1 MECIVWQYFWISP
14 CNLEMICFEISSLN
28 FVLPKLLNDIWIW
41 IWYQKK
47 ELDNEL
53 DTLYEIKSKG
63 AQIRWRV
70 KWNDEGEKKSSWK

>member
-1 MECIVWQYFWISP
+1 MT
-14 CNLEMICFEISSLN
+14 FEYEYDT
-28 FVLPKLLNDIWIW
+28 K
-41 IWYQKK
+41 KK

-70 KWNDEGEKKSSWK
+70 KLNDEGEKKSSWK

>member
-1 MECIVWQYFWISP
+1 M
-14 CNLEMICFEISSLN
+14 NMI
-28 FVLPKLLNDIWIW
+28 P
-41 IWYQKK
+41 KK

-70 KWNDEGEKKSSWK
+70 KWNDEGEKNHLENKHQSKNVKQCRIDLCKDLRYNKWSM